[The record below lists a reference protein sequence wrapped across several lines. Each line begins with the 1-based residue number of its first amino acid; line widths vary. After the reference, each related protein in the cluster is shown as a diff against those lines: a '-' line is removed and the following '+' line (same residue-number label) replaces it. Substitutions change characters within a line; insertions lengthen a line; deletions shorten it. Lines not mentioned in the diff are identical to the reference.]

1 MASATLSLYSVPAL
15 LVTLLGFF
23 ALSAALLQRRIPKDT
38 DSLANRIERMLPL
51 TQCAQC
57 GYPGCRPYAEAV
69 ASGEAID
76 LCPPRRRRAG
86 RAAERSDG

>member
-1 MASATLSLYSVPAL
+1 MASAALSLYSVPAL

-23 ALSAALLQRRIPKDT
+23 ALAAALLQRRIPKDT
-38 DSLANRIERMLPL
+38 DSLANRIEQMLPL

-57 GYPGCRPYAEAV
+57 GHPGCRPYAEAV

-76 LCPPRRRRAG
+76 CAPRWRRAD
-86 RAAERSDG
+86 RSAQGFDG